1 MGLPILSD
9 AQSITIAHYRAE
21 LHEDEERIL
30 INTLIYI
37 FIKCMV
43 GIQGFEG
50 QIRLLELKEAIY
62 VPCNFHFEVP
72 QI

>member
-1 MGLPILSD
+1 MGLLILSD
-9 AQSITIAHYRAE
+9 GQSITIAHYRAE
-21 LHEDEERIL
+21 LQEDEEGIL

-37 FIKCMV
+37 LRKCVV

-62 VPCNFHFEVP
+62 APCNFHFEVP
-72 QI
+72 PI